1 MKVGILGT
9 GIVGQTIANRLVQLT
24 HDVMLGSRS
33 ASNAGA
39 SAWAASHRAHATH
52 GTFAEAAAFGD
63 IVFNCTAGA
72 HSVHALY
79 LADAATTMR
88 GKVLVDV
95 SNPLDFSQGMPPTLT
110 VCNTDSV
117 GETLQRTFPDVRVV
131 KTLNT
136 VNCEV
141 MVRPSKVTGPHT
153 MFVCGNDPA
162 AKSRVIDILKS
173 WFQWGDILDL
183 GDITAARG
191 MEMLVI
197 PWVRIMQTMGH
208 VNFNWHVQR

>member
-9 GIVGQTIANRLVQLT
+9 GIVGQTIGNRLVQLT

-33 ASNAGA
+33 ATNAIA
-39 SAWAASHRAHATH
+39 SSWAASHRGHATH
-52 GTFAEAAAFGD
+52 GSFAEAAAFGD
-63 IVFNCTAGA
+63 IVFNCTSGANSLHALRLAGA
-72 HSVHALY
+72 ETALK
-79 LADAATTMR
+79 
-88 GKVLVDV
+88 GKILIDV
-95 SNPLDFSQGMPPTLT
+95 SNPLDFSKGMPPTLT

-117 GETLQRTFPDVRVV
+117 GEQLQRTFPDVRVV

-141 MVRPSKVTGPHT
+141 MVQPSKVTGPHT
-153 MFVCGNDPA
+153 MFICGNDQR
-162 AKSRVIDILKS
+162 AKTRVIDFLKA
-173 WFQWGDILDL
+173 WFMWGDILDL

-197 PWVRIMQTMGH
+197 PWIRVMNTLGH
-208 VNFNWHVQR
+208 PNFNWHIQR